1 MSRNGSRHSRRR
13 WRSSREID
21 RVQMSDRVGDATQY
35 LSSLDIDTDFSV
47 RGLERSD
54 NLVRLLRESYAK
66 NVATIVKEAH

>member
-1 MSRNGSRHSRRR
+1 
-13 WRSSREID
+13 
-21 RVQMSDRVGDATQY
+21 MSDRVGDATQY